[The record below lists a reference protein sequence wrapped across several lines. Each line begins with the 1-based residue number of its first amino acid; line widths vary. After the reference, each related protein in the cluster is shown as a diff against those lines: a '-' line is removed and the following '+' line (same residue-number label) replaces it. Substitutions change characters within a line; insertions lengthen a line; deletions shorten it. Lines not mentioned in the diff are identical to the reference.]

1 MKKVL
6 IFAIAAF
13 LACSFA
19 FVSCGHSGDSTKTA
33 KISKKD
39 SPSTVVEKV
48 LKVLKAKD
56 YKAAL
61 TFAEGT
67 EDYTEEELNG
77 LAELMQMVYDANGGL
92 TNYEILDEKISED
105 GQNATV
111 TVKSTYGNGEVQED
125 TEELV
130 QTENGWRIT
139 MM

>member
-19 FVSCGHSGDSTKTA
+19 FVSCGHSGDSAKAA
-33 KISKKD
+33 KILKKD
-39 SPSTVVEKV
+39 SPSTVVEKA
-48 LKVLKAKD
+48 LKALKAKD
-56 YKAAL
+56 YKAAI
-61 TFAEGT
+61 TFAAGT

>member
-6 IFAIAAF
+6 VFAIAAF

-19 FVSCGHSGDSTKTA
+19 FVSCGHSGDSVKTA

-61 TFAEGT
+61 TFAAGT

-105 GQNATV
+105 GLNATV

>member
-13 LACSFA
+13 VAFSFA
-19 FVSCGHSGDSTKTA
+19 FVSCGHSGDSAKAA

-39 SPSTVVEKV
+39 SPSTVVEKA
-48 LKVLKAKD
+48 LKMLKTKD

-61 TFAEGT
+61 TIAAGT

-130 QTENGWRIT
+130 QTENGWRIK